1 MTCDVFMRR
10 VHVCVTQFICWYVLI
25 LYTHLIRS
33 LNFLTSFVNSVLY
46 ALLHCARIAIINVFN
61 SCIVFCA
68 YGVQG
73 ISVPQKNR

>member
-1 MTCDVFMRR
+1 M
-10 VHVCVTQFICWYVLI
+10 ICSCGDCIYRLLNAFVPI
-25 LYTHLIRS
+25 FSIPYIRLIRS
-33 LNFLTSFVNSVLY
+33 FNFDSCINSVLY
-46 ALLHCARIAIINVFN
+46 ALPHCARIAIINVFN

>member
-1 MTCDVFMRR
+1 MHVFISFQCHIFASF
-10 VHVCVTQFICWYVLI
+10 VYLI
-25 LYTHLIRS
+25 FNSY
-33 LNFLTSFVNSVLY
+33 VNSVLY

-61 SCIVFCA
+61 SCIVFCV